1 MDEPSGKADYQVT
14 EVMRFFKEKELC
26 CKCCGQLP
34 PFARENIEALVDN
47 VLDPLR
53 ERYGKPI
60 VVNSGYR
67 CAKHN
72 AEVGGVANS
81 QHVKGEA
88 ADIRPTTKVQ
98 LDGPEGKVKCTNYAN
113 ELKHLRQLII
123 ESRNFDQLI
132 VYPTFLHVSWK
143 RQGKNRRTVLWH

>member
-1 MDEPSGKADYQVT
+1 LAIGMKW
-14 EVMRFFKEKELC
+14 FKEKELC

-34 PFARENIEALVDN
+34 PFARENIEALVEN

-72 AEVGGVANS
+72 REVGGATNS
-81 QHVKGEA
+81 QHMCGEA
-88 ADIRPTTKVQ
+88 ADIRPTTNFTRSSSARLLPK
-98 LDGPEGKVKCTNYAN
+98 GRKNYTN
-113 ELKHLRQLII
+113 ELKLLRQLII
-123 ESRNFDQLI
+123 ESRKFDQLI

-143 RQGKNRRTVLWH
+143 RRGGNRRTVLWH

>member
-1 MDEPSGKADYQVT
+1 MKHFRKEEFLCRCGKCEIPA
-14 EVMRFFKEKELC
+14 EVE
-26 CKCCGQLP
+26 
-34 PFARENIEALVDN
+34 ANIVALVEN

-72 AEVGGVANS
+72 REVGGVTQS
-81 QHVKGEA
+81 QHLVGEA
-88 ADIRPTTKVQ
+88 ADIKPTTN
-98 LDGPEGKVKCTNYAN
+98 CTNFTN
-113 ELKHLRQLII
+113 ELARLKQIII
-123 ESRNFDQLI
+123 ESKQFDQLI

>member
-1 MDEPSGKADYQVT
+1 MKW
-14 EVMRFFKEKELC
+14 FKEKELC

-34 PFARENIEALVDN
+34 PFARENIEALVEN

-72 AEVGGVANS
+72 REVGGVTQS
-81 QHVKGEA
+81 QHLVGEA
-88 ADIRPTTKVQ
+88 ADIKPTTNFTRSSSARLLPK
-98 LDGPEGKVKCTNYAN
+98 GRKNYTN
-113 ELKHLRQLII
+113 ELKLLRQLII
-123 ESRNFDQLI
+123 ESRKFDQLI

-143 RQGKNRRTVLWH
+143 RRGGNRRTVLWQ

>member
-1 MDEPSGKADYQVT
+1 M
-14 EVMRFFKEKELC
+14 ELC

-34 PFARENIEALVDN
+34 PFARENIEALVEN

-53 ERYGKPI
+53 ERYGRPI

-67 CAKHN
+67 CPKHN
-72 AEVGGVANS
+72 KEVGGATNS
-81 QHVKGEA
+81 QHMKGEA
-88 ADIRPTTKVQ
+88 ADIRPTTNC
-98 LDGPEGKVKCTNYAN
+98 PNYTND
-113 ELKHLRQLII
+113 LKRLRQLII

-143 RQGKNRRTVLWH
+143 RRGGNRRTVLWH

>member
-1 MDEPSGKADYQVT
+1 MKW
-14 EVMRFFKEKELC
+14 FKEKELC

-34 PFARENIEALVDN
+34 PFARENIEALVEN

-72 AEVGGVANS
+72 REVGGATNS
-81 QHVKGEA
+81 QHMCGEA
-88 ADIRPTTKVQ
+88 ADIRPTTNF
-98 LDGPEGKVKCTNYAN
+98 TNYTN
-113 ELKHLRQLII
+113 ELKLLRQLII
-123 ESRNFDQLI
+123 ESRKFDQLI

-143 RQGKNRRTVLWH
+143 RRGGNRRTVLWH

>member
-1 MDEPSGKADYQVT
+1 
-14 EVMRFFKEKELC
+14 MRFFKEQEFVC
-26 CKCCGQLP
+26 RCCGGLP
-34 PFARENIEALVDN
+34 PFAKENIEALVEN

-67 CAKHN
+67 CPKHN
-72 AEVGGVANS
+72 KEVGGATNS
-81 QHVKGEA
+81 QHMEGEA
-88 ADIRPTTKVQ
+88 ADIRPTTNC
-98 LDGPEGKVKCTNYAN
+98 PNYTND
-113 ELKHLRQLII
+113 LKRLRQLII

-143 RQGKNRRTVLWH
+143 RRGGNRRTVLWH

>member
-1 MDEPSGKADYQVT
+1 
-14 EVMRFFKEKELC
+14 MRFFKEQEFVC
-26 CKCCGQLP
+26 RCCGGLP
-34 PFARENIEALVDN
+34 PFAKENIEALVEN

-72 AEVGGVANS
+72 REVGGATNS
-81 QHVKGEA
+81 QHMCGEA
-88 ADIRPTTKVQ
+88 ADIRPTTN
-98 LDGPEGKVKCTNYAN
+98 CTNYTN
-113 ELKHLRQLII
+113 ELKLLRQLII
-123 ESRNFDQLI
+123 ESRKFDQLI

-143 RQGKNRRTVLWH
+143 RRGGNRRTVLWQ

>member
-1 MDEPSGKADYQVT
+1 MEPETKAEST
-14 EVMRFFKEKELC
+14 MKWFNEKEFVC
-26 CKCCGQLP
+26 RCCGGLP
-34 PFARENIEALVDN
+34 PYAKENIEALVEN

-67 CAKHN
+67 CPKHN
-72 AEVGGVANS
+72 KEVGGATNS
-81 QHVKGEA
+81 QHMKGEA
-88 ADIRPTTKVQ
+88 ADIRPTTNC
-98 LDGPEGKVKCTNYAN
+98 PNYTND
-113 ELKHLRQLII
+113 LKRLRQLII

-143 RQGKNRRTVLWH
+143 RRGGNRRTVLWH

>member
-1 MDEPSGKADYQVT
+1 MNPETKAKAI
-14 EVMRFFKEKELC
+14 MKWFKEKELC

-34 PFARENIEALVDN
+34 PLAKENIEALVEN

-60 VVNSGYR
+60 IVNSGYR

-72 AEVGGVANS
+72 AEVGGASGS
-81 QHVKGEA
+81 QHMRGEA
-88 ADIRPTTKVQ
+88 ADIRPDFKIQ
-98 LDGPEGKVKCTNYAN
+98 DSGFKSELDR
-113 ELKHLRQLII
+113 LRQLII

-143 RQGKNRRTVLWH
+143 QNGKNRRTILWH

>member
-1 MDEPSGKADYQVT
+1 
-14 EVMRFFKEKELC
+14 MRFFKEQEFVC
-26 CKCCGQLP
+26 RCCGGLP
-34 PFARENIEALVDN
+34 PYAKENIEALVEN

-67 CAKHN
+67 CPKHN
-72 AEVGGVANS
+72 KEVGGATNS
-81 QHVKGEA
+81 QHMEGEA
-88 ADIRPTTKVQ
+88 ADIRPTTNC
-98 LDGPEGKVKCTNYAN
+98 PNYTND
-113 ELKHLRQLII
+113 LKRLRQLII

-143 RQGKNRRTVLWH
+143 RRGGNRRTVLWH

>member
-1 MDEPSGKADYQVT
+1 MEQEFVC
-14 EVMRFFKEKELC
+14 R
-26 CKCCGQLP
+26 CCGGLP
-34 PFARENIEALVDN
+34 PYAKENIEALVEN

-67 CAKHN
+67 CPKHN
-72 AEVGGVANS
+72 KEVGGATNS
-81 QHVKGEA
+81 QHMEGEA
-88 ADIRPTTKVQ
+88 ADIRPTTNC
-98 LDGPEGKVKCTNYAN
+98 PNYTND
-113 ELKHLRQLII
+113 LKRLRQLII

-143 RQGKNRRTVLWH
+143 RRGGNRRTVLWH

>member
-1 MDEPSGKADYQVT
+1 MKW
-14 EVMRFFKEKELC
+14 FKEKELC

-34 PFARENIEALVDN
+34 PLARENIEALVEN

-72 AEVGGVANS
+72 REVGGATNS
-81 QHVKGEA
+81 QHMCGEA
-88 ADIRPTTKVQ
+88 ADIRPTTNF
-98 LDGPEGKVKCTNYAN
+98 TNYTN
-113 ELKHLRQLII
+113 ELKLLRQLII
-123 ESRNFDQLI
+123 ESRKFDQLI

-143 RQGKNRRTVLWH
+143 RRGGNRRTVLWH

>member
-1 MDEPSGKADYQVT
+1 MKW
-14 EVMRFFKEKELC
+14 FKEKELC

-34 PFARENIEALVDN
+34 PFARENIEALVEN

-67 CAKHN
+67 CPKHN
-72 AEVGGVANS
+72 KEVGGVANS
-81 QHVKGEA
+81 QHLRGEA
-88 ADIRPTTKVQ
+88 ADIRPA
-98 LDGPEGKVKCTNYAN
+98 DPND
-113 ELKHLRQLII
+113 LKLLRQLIM
-123 ESRNFDQLI
+123 ESRKLTPSTSDATQDSSNKLDSPSLLPKFDQLI

-143 RQGKNRRTVLWH
+143 RRGGNRRTVLWH

>member
-1 MDEPSGKADYQVT
+1 MKW
-14 EVMRFFKEKELC
+14 FKEKELC

-34 PFARENIEALVDN
+34 PFARENIEALVEN

-72 AEVGGVANS
+72 REVGGATNS
-81 QHVKGEA
+81 QHMCGEA
-88 ADIRPTTKVQ
+88 ADIRPTTNFARSSSARLLPK
-98 LDGPEGKVKCTNYAN
+98 GRKNYTN
-113 ELKHLRQLII
+113 ELKLLRQLII
-123 ESRNFDQLI
+123 ESRKFDQLI

-143 RQGKNRRTVLWH
+143 RRGGNRRTVLWH

>member
-1 MDEPSGKADYQVT
+1 MKW
-14 EVMRFFKEKELC
+14 FKEKELC

-34 PFARENIEALVDN
+34 PFARENIEALVEN

-72 AEVGGVANS
+72 KEVGGVANS

-98 LDGPEGKVKCTNYAN
+98 LDGPEGKVNFTNYTNKADAWYTLEGVRLN
-113 ELKHLRQLII
+113 
-123 ESRNFDQLI
+123 
-132 VYPTFLHVSWK
+132 
-143 RQGKNRRTVLWH
+143 GKPSARGMYIHGGRKTVIK

>member
-1 MDEPSGKADYQVT
+1 
-14 EVMRFFKEKELC
+14 MRYFKEQELC

-34 PFARENIEALVDN
+34 PFARENIEALVED

-72 AEVGGVANS
+72 KEVGGVANS
-81 QHVKGEA
+81 QHLRGEA
-88 ADIRPTTKVQ
+88 ADIRPA
-98 LDGPEGKVKCTNYAN
+98 DPND
-113 ELKHLRQLII
+113 LKLLRQLIM
-123 ESRNFDQLI
+123 ESRKLTSSTSDATQDSSNKPGSPSLLPKFDQQI
-132 VYPTFLHVSWK
+132 IYPTFIHVSWK
-143 RQGKNRRTVLWH
+143 RSGNNRRTVLWH

>member
-1 MDEPSGKADYQVT
+1 MTIGMKW
-14 EVMRFFKEKELC
+14 FKEKELC

-34 PFARENIEALVDN
+34 PFARENIEALVEN

-72 AEVGGVANS
+72 REVGGVTQS
-81 QHVKGEA
+81 QHLVGEA
-88 ADIRPTTKVQ
+88 ADIKPTTN
-98 LDGPEGKVKCTNYAN
+98 CTRSSSARLLPKGRKNFTN
-113 ELKHLRQLII
+113 ELARLKQIII
-123 ESRNFDQLI
+123 ESKQFDQLI